1 MTDQKKLTEI
11 TDEALE
17 DAKGGFY
24 SMAGSGT
31 ELTRKR
37 KGDGLMS
44 FGNDASTLV
53 DDDAQDGNLISFGND
68 GST

>member
-1 MTDQKKLTEI
+1 MTDQKKAAEI

-24 SMAGSGT
+24 SMAGSGA
-31 ELTRKR
+31 EVKRQR

-53 DDDAQDGNLISFGND
+53 DDDALDGNLVSFGVE
-68 GST
+68 TAP